1 MIIQIP
7 QPFDLHSTLN
17 SGQTFRWEKQ
27 GEWVFGVI
35 FSNIVKIRE
44 VNQGIEFVSSPDDE
58 DTLIS
63 LLVDYLGLSTD
74 IQSVYES
81 ISIDRRIESAIEMY
95 RGMRLLRQ
103 DPWECLISFI
113 CSSASNIKRI
123 SRNVESICDSYGT
136 PIRLGN
142 YHRNTFPTPVQL
154 SQSEASD
161 LRELG
166 LGYRA
171 DFIAATARAVADGE
185 IDLFSLR
192 EESYKESLDC
202 LISLDGVGDKVAN
215 CVMLFSLDKHDA
227 FPVDVWIN
235 RVLHE
240 WYLDGVQKKMSLLKL
255 RSWAQSHF
263 GPYAGYAN
271 HYLFHSRR
279 LQGQ

>member
-1 MIIQIP
+1 MLIQIS
-7 QPFDLHSTLN
+7 QPFDLFSTLN
-17 SGQTFRWEKQ
+17 SGQSFRWEKQ
-27 GEWVFGVI
+27 GEWVFGVV
-35 FSNIVKIRE
+35 FENIVKIKE
-44 VNQGIEFVSSPDDE
+44 VRQGVEFFSSPDDE
-58 DTLIS
+58 DTLMP
-63 LLVDYLGLSTD
+63 LVMDYLGLSTD
-74 IQSVYES
+74 IYSIYES
-81 ISIDRRIESAIEMY
+81 ISIDRRIESAIDRY

-136 PIRLGN
+136 TIRLGN

-171 DFIAATARAVADGE
+171 DFITATARTVANGD

-192 EESYKESLDC
+192 EESYQESLDC
-202 LISLDGVGDKVAN
+202 LTSLDGVGDKVAN
-215 CVMLFSLDKHDA
+215 CVMLFSLDKYDA

-240 WYLDGVQKKMSLLKL
+240 WYLDGGQKKMSLPKL
-255 RSWAQSHF
+255 RSWAQHHF

-279 LQGQ
+279 LQGR